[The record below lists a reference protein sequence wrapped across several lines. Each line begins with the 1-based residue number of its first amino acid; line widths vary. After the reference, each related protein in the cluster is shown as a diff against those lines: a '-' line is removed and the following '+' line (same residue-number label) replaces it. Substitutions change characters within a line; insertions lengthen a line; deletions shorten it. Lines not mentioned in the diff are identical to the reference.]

1 MLVRQTCGGGG
12 SMFLK
17 LKCNQMRALQ
27 RKKPSRRLE
36 IRFSGRTLK
45 STVFNE
51 INRLCLLL
59 KVVPQFFMELTTRVV
74 VWYSTHIDTHR
85 YRHTANALNRTGIYL
100 RLMCKRATRARGQQP
115 FRRRQS
121 VPNGAR
127 AQSDG
132 CVINWKRLGDG
143 GGTR

>member
-12 SMFLK
+12 PMFLK

-85 YRHTANALNRTGIYL
+85 YRHTANALNRTGYISEADVQTSDESAAGSLFVGGKAYT
-100 RLMCKRATRARGQQP
+100 M
-115 FRRRQS
+115 
-121 VPNGAR
+121 
-127 AQSDG
+127 AQELKVMD
-132 CVINWKRLGDG
+132 V
-143 GGTR
+143 